1 MLNLRLYRMAWLVA
15 GVAVVVALLTLQ
27 PVDPAEEP
35 SIPVVFDGEAALELN
50 DRLEAVAPE
59 RAPGTEGGRRGA
71 EWVRQELS
79 SVPGAENRVQV
90 QDFSARS
97 DGRLVRMQNVYLA
110 NPGSGGDDGGILI
123 VAPRDTPSGVAA
135 GSSSSA
141 MLVRQARLWAATAH
155 RRPLLFVSTD
165 GSTVGNAGIR
175 WFLSRFSDFTIS
187 AAIVLDGPGEQTDN
201 DLHIWASGRS
211 SEAAL
216 SLASWAEDSIE
227 RAGESVVAYPGL
239 WTQLVTR
246 AVPQTFGDQGPM
258 VSAGIPA
265 VTISGRPDSPPRGG
279 LTVDGELL
287 DNAGVAVADL
297 IASLDETRDPPA
309 PAAEVEVGGQI
320 LGPTLARAILL
331 ILALPVL
338 VAGADVLSR
347 MRRAGVPRA
356 PGLRGLGRRALPF
369 ALLVA
374 VAYGWAL
381 VGMFP
386 SSAAGAPPLPDNVPF
401 GATSGLGVALAIGV
415 AVGAF
420 VVGRSRVQAAA
431 PASEAGVAAIALS
444 LLLLVAWVVEP
455 FSLILMLPAAHAALL
470 ATAVTRR
477 WQVAA
482 LALVGILTP
491 LAACAVIGDRLDRN
505 PAFAAWYL
513 IATTAE
519 GSRGAVGPLI
529 AIAALGCITA
539 LAGLAILRARKSLP
553 SRGPD
558 SRARLQAERT

>member
-35 SIPVVFDGEAALELN
+35 RIPVVFDGEAALELS

-79 SVPGAENRVQV
+79 RVPGAENRVQV

-97 DGRLVRMQNVYLA
+97 DGRLVDMQNIYLA
-110 NPGSGGDDGGILI
+110 NPGSGGADGGILV
-123 VAPRDTPSGVAA
+123 VAPRDTPSGVVA

-141 MLVRQARLWAATAH
+141 LLVRQARLWAASAH
-155 RRPLLFVSTD
+155 RRPILFVSTD

-187 AAIVLDGPGEQTDN
+187 AAIVLDGPGEQTGD
-201 DLHIWASGRS
+201 DLHIWADGRS
-211 SEAAL
+211 SETAL
-216 SLASWAEDSIE
+216 SLASWAEDSVE

-246 AVPQTFGDQGPM
+246 AIPQTFGDQGPM

-265 VTISGRPDSPPRGG
+265 VTISGRPDSPPQAGV
-279 LTVDGELL
+279 TVDGELL
-287 DNAGVAVADL
+287 ENAGVAVADL

-309 PAAEVEVGGQI
+309 PAVEVEVGGQI

-338 VAGADVLSR
+338 VAGADVVSR
-347 MRRAGVPRA
+347 MRRAGVPRV
-356 PGLRGLGRRALPF
+356 PGLLGLGRRALPF
-369 ALLVA
+369 AVLAA

-386 SSAAGAPPLPDNVPF
+386 PSAAGAPPLPGDMSF
-401 GATSGLGVALAIGV
+401 GATSGLGVAVAIGIAIGV
-415 AVGAF
+415 FAVM
-420 VVGRSRVQAAA
+420 RSRVQVAA
-431 PASEAGVAAIALS
+431 PASEAGVAAVALS
-444 LLLLVAWVVEP
+444 VLLLVAWVLEP
-455 FSLILMLPAAHAALL
+455 FSLILLLPAAHAALL

-482 LALVGILTP
+482 LALLAIVTP
-491 LAACAVIGDRLDRN
+491 LAASAAIADRLDSN
-505 PAFAAWYL
+505 PAFAVWYL
-513 IATTAE
+513 VATTAD

-529 AIAALGCITA
+529 TIAALGCIAA
-539 LAGLAILRARKSLP
+539 LAGLAVLRARKSLP
-553 SRGPD
+553 SRAPD
-558 SRARLQAERT
+558 SRARLRAERA

>member
-35 SIPVVFDGEAALELN
+35 RNPVVFDGEAALELN
-50 DRLEAVAPE
+50 DRLVAAAPE

-79 SVPGAENRVQV
+79 RVPGARNRVQV

-97 DGRLVRMQNVYLA
+97 DDRLVEMQNIYLA
-110 NPGSGGDDGGILI
+110 NPGSGGADGGILI
-123 VAPRDTPSGVAA
+123 VAPRDTPRGVVA

-141 MLVRQARLWAATAH
+141 LLVRQARLWATSAH

-187 AAIVLDGPGEQTDN
+187 AAVVLDAPGELVGD

-211 SEAAL
+211 SDAAL

-227 RAGESVVAYPGL
+227 RSGESAVAYPGL
-239 WTQLVTR
+239 WTQLATR
-246 AVPQTFGDQGPM
+246 AIPQTFGDQGPM
-258 VSAGIPA
+258 VTAGIPA
-265 VTISGRPDSPPRGG
+265 VTISGRPDSPPKAGVA
-279 LTVDGELL
+279 VDGEVLE
-287 DNAGVAVADL
+287 NAGVAVADL

-347 MRRAGVPRA
+347 MRRAGVPRG
-356 PGLRGLGRRALPF
+356 PGLRGLGHRALPF
-369 ALLVA
+369 VALAA

-386 SSAAGAPPLPDNVPF
+386 PSAAGAPPLPDDMPF
-401 GATSGLGVALAIGV
+401 GATSGLGVALAIGA
-415 AVGAF
+415 AVG
-420 VVGRSRVQAAA
+420 VVAISRSRVQTA
-431 PASEAGVAAIALS
+431 PASEAGVAAVALS
-444 LLLLVAWVVEP
+444 LLLLVAWVIEP

-482 LALVGILTP
+482 LALLAIVTP
-491 LAACAVIGDRLDRN
+491 LAAVAVIAERLDRN

-513 IATTAE
+513 VASTAD

-529 AIAALGCITA
+529 AIGALGCIAA
-539 LAGLAILRARKSLP
+539 LSGLAILRARKSLP
-553 SRGPD
+553 SRAPD
-558 SRARLQAERT
+558 SRARRRAEQA